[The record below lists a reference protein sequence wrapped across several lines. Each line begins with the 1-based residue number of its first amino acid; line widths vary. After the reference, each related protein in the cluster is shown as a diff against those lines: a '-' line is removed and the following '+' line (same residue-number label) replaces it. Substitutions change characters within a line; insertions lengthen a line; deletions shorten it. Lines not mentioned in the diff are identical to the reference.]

1 MKPAERYQQGSASDF
16 LFKLKKKFF
25 FYYIIYWI
33 SKHRMGGYFL
43 KTCFLNR

>member
-25 FYYIIYWI
+25 FTILFI
-33 SKHRMGGYFL
+33 G
-43 KTCFLNR
+43 